1 MYLYYFFS
9 YYFLVLCV
17 FLTCLCFC
25 IRLVPLRRLLPPLL
39 GLPSSLLLGGDL
51 DLDLDLDLDPGLG
64 LRLRVCLCLELYVGL
79 PLGLGLRGVRGLLCP
94 CNIESNIASYSSI
107 DLIPDILNGII
118 AAVLRS
124 LSIPAFITI

>member
-9 YYFLVLCV
+9 YLLVLCLL
-17 FLTCLCFC
+17 LTCLCFC
-25 IRLVPLRRLLPPLL
+25 IRLVPLCRILPPLL

-51 DLDLDLDLDPGLG
+51 DLDLDLDPGLG
-64 LRLRVCLCLELYVGL
+64 LRLRVCLRLELYVGL
-79 PLGLGLRGVRGLLCP
+79 RLGLGLRGVRGLLCP
-94 CNIESNIASYSSI
+94 RNIESNIASYSSI
-107 DLIPDILNGII
+107 VLIPDILNGII